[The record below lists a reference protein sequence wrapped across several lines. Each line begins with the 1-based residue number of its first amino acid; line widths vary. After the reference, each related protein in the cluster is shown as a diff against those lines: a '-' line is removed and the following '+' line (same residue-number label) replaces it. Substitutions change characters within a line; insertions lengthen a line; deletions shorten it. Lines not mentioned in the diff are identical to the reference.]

1 MIQPDLSRLKA
12 QLAASGL
19 AQQNATLFQV
29 INSLIDAL
37 KQSQVAG
44 TEVTNI
50 ISGSV
55 GAVASLSYLTE
66 SDETADLINS
76 RQLIAGAGM
85 IFDIS
90 VPGQLTLIS
99 LAGVTWDILTDGDLV
114 EPELVFVDGNA
125 IMVHIP

>member
-90 VPGQLTLIS
+90 IPGQLTLIS